1 MPRKKKGTED
11 KVKVITGKDAK
22 LFKSLTRIGLINH
35 VQAKEYLNLSLER
48 LYKLENSGYIET
60 SKHGVRGQ
68 NNLIVKLKPKGKD
81 YCRQEFGI
89 RSYCV
94 AQTNHLYHDL
104 KLSEIFFNIPEKLQD
119 TWKHEGELIKEIYE
133 KFPEQRGNLKNCID
147 ARIENDGELIGIES
161 IGNTYSKADIE
172 LKENIAK
179 EFLNCE
185 RMERA

>member
-11 KVKVITGKDAK
+11 KVKVITGKDAR
-22 LFKSLTRIGLINH
+22 LFKSLTRIGLINNI
-35 VQAKEYLNLSLER
+35 QAKEYLNLNLER
-48 LYKLENSGYIET
+48 LYKLEKSGYIKT

-68 NNLIVKLKPKGKD
+68 NTLIVQLQLKGKD

-89 RSYCV
+89 RGYCV
-94 AQTNHLYHDL
+94 AQINHLYHDL
-104 KLSEIFFNIPEKLQD
+104 KLSEIFFNISEKLQD

-133 KFPEQRGNLKNCID
+133 KFPEQIGNLKNCID
-147 ARIENDGELIGIES
+147 ARIENDGEFIGIES
-161 IGNTYSKADIE
+161 IGDTYSKADIE

>member
-11 KVKVITGKDAK
+11 KVKVITGKDAR

-35 VQAKEYLNLSLER
+35 AQAKTYLNLSLER
-48 LYKLENSGYIET
+48 LYKLEKSGYIET

-68 NNLIVKLKPKGKD
+68 NNLIVKLTYKGKD

-89 RSYCV
+89 RSYCI

-104 KLSEIFFNIPEKLQD
+104 KLSEIFFNMTEKLQD

-133 KFPEQRGNLKNCID
+133 KFPEQIGNLKNCVD
-147 ARIENDGELIGIES
+147 ARIENKGEFIAIES
-161 IGNTYSKADIE
+161 IGGTYSKADIE

-179 EFLNCE
+179 EFLSCE